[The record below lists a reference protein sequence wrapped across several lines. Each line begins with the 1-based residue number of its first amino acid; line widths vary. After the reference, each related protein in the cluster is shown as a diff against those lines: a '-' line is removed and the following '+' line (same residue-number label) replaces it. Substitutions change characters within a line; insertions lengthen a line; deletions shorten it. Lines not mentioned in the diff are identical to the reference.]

1 MAEYG
6 NMESHATL
14 RRDIPTNHL
23 PECKNLVVVKRGE
36 YLCICPELRSAQER
50 GTARAYDRGV
60 KAARDAVEA
69 LLHDDPCDCYECRA
83 LVAALAAIDGV
94 SNGLGPKS

>member
-60 KAARDAVEA
+60 RDSRDAVAA
-69 LLHDDPCDCYECRA
+69 LLPSLGDQPWIDLRD
-83 LVAALAAIDGV
+83 ALAAIDGV